1 MFNVFYAA
9 IKPFL
14 KEEFINK
21 LHWHKPPFKTL
32 QKFQDPSLIP
42 KNLGGSLDIEEVKNW
57 HEVILNKEHIFKEH
71 LTMGY
76 IKH

>member
-1 MFNVFYAA
+1 MCSQ
-9 IKPFL
+9 
-14 KEEFINK
+14 

-57 HEVILNKEHIFKEH
+57 HEVILNKEHIFKGI
-71 LTMGY
+71 LNS
-76 IKH
+76 I